1 MTKCMLSEKP
11 VDIKCLLLLS
21 VFLLKQSFC
30 VFHLPAI
37 KISLSVDF
45 ECTNAVRGFNNI
57 HVHLITGFAGNMHY
71 VRFEN

>member
-1 MTKCMLSEKP
+1 MFVITFG
-11 VDIKCLLLLS
+11 
-21 VFLLKQSFC
+21 FLLKQSFC
-30 VFHLPAI
+30 VFYLPAI

-57 HVHLITGFAGNMHY
+57 HVHLITEFAGNMHY